1 MNYNMYVI
9 IDPILVKR
17 TYLSVHSLLPSS
29 RILPLPLLPP
39 SSSSV
44 VVVFGLTELCFSQHF
59 ISLVLFQ

>member
-39 SSSSV
+39 SSSV